1 MINWREI
8 KHRDHPSSH
17 PWLYLKNECPLQ
29 WRHNE
34 SDGVSNHW
42 RLYCFLS
49 RLFRRRSKKTSK
61 LHGTGLCEG
70 YPPVIGGFPSK
81 GPVTRKLFPI
91 DDVIMPLCTLMARCL
106 QLRYISFLLQNN
118 PDDVIKWKHFPGY
131 WPVVQGI
138 RGSPVN
144 SPQRPVTRSFDVFF
158 DLRLNKR
165 LSKQSWGWWFST
177 PSRSLWRRCNVWAPW
192 HFWFWTILNIIMRL
206 DCNVDETATVYNF
219 RLA

>member
-1 MINWREI
+1 MKVMASQIT
-8 KHRDHPSSH
+8 
-17 PWLYLKNECPLQ
+17 
-29 WRHNE
+29 
-34 SDGVSNHW
+34 GVSIVSSAACSGADQRKHQSSMA
-42 RLYCFLS
+42 LAFLRGIDRWS
-49 RLFRRRSKKTSK
+49 
-61 LHGTGLCEG
+61 
-70 YPPVIGGFPSK
+70 VNFPKK
-81 GPVTRKLFPI
+81 GPVTRKMFPF
-91 DDVIMPLCTLMARCL
+91 DDFIMLLCTLMARCL

-131 WPVVQGI
+131 WPIVQGI
-138 RGSPVN
+138 RRSPVN
-144 SPQRPVTRSFDVFF
+144 YPQRPMTRSFNVFF
-158 DLRLNKR
+158 DLCLNKR